1 MEKNLFVIIV
11 KNFFLLFLKLRCNV
25 VVLLESY
32 YDIFNVY
39 FYLWE
44 NDYENKVKRVY
55 LRCLYK
61 EGWILEVMK
70 KRYK

>member
-1 MEKNLFVIIV
+1 MYLIMFLNIEYGKKNLFVIII

-39 FYLWE
+39 FYL
-44 NDYENKVKRVY
+44 
-55 LRCLYK
+55 
-61 EGWILEVMK
+61 
-70 KRYK
+70 